1 MWGLSLKRDG
11 VETWCVF
18 LFSAWLLVLFYWAS
32 PADKLPLLRSTAT
45 ETQHYNLQY
54 NSSNLVPISVSPL
67 PLREPRGEP
76 EPEQKQTEV
85 ELKHQ
90 EEQKK
95 LEEEAQKQK
104 EAGQQKQKQKQK
116 QKEEE
121 QKKEEEG
128 QKQKQKEAE
137 EQRQTQKEHEGMQK
151 EEEQKQEKQKQ
162 EEQNQEEQ
170 KQKQKEQNQNHKR
183 VAICLVGGL
192 RAFELTGPSIRKYL
206 LDVYPQADLFV
217 HSPIDKDV
225 HKLTVLA
232 GRPHLASVRLFIP
245 SWVTETHLVREL
257 LRRSGSPNGIQG
269 LLQYFNLVEGCWSLI
284 EAYEAHHNFTYDW
297 VIRSRV
303 DGYWNGPMPPIEAF
317 NASKY
322 YVPYGS
328 SFHGL
333 NDRLGIGTRDTSR
346 VALQRLSLLPEIYDH
361 GFRTLNSEMCFK
373 AQFTTKHVEVDRN
386 RFPFCVLSTR
396 KYNFPHGVPVASIA
410 SRGPLN
416 GAKCRPCTP
425 KIWKAL
431 EETKMTRASIGST
444 DEAGLCDARKGW
456 EKNWEEIY
464 DSVAGPDMAEV
475 RQRIGRRTLDECIR
489 DMQLFQREWE
499 FWNATSPEI
508 LCGGLKP
515 ENTESVSS

>member
-11 VETWCVF
+11 VETRCVF
-18 LFSAWLLVLFYWAS
+18 FFSAVLLVLFYWTS
-32 PADKLPLLRSTAT
+32 PADKLPLLRSTAI

-54 NSSNLVPISVSPL
+54 DSSNLVPISVSIL

-76 EPEQKQTEV
+76 QPEQKRTEV

-90 EEQKK
+90 EEQKHK
-95 LEEEAQKQK
+95 EEEQKKKEEAQKQK
-104 EAGQQKQKQKQK
+104 EAEQQKQKQK
-116 QKEEE
+116 QKEE
-121 QKKEEEG
+121 G
-128 QKQKQKEAE
+128 QKQKEAE
-137 EQRQTQKEHEGMQK
+137 QRQKQKEQEEKQK

-162 EEQNQEEQ
+162 EEQNQEQ

-192 RAFELTGPSIRKYL
+192 RAFELTGPSIRKHL
-206 LDVYPQADLFV
+206 LDVYPEADLFV
-217 HSPIDKDV
+217 HSPLDKDV

-232 GRPHLASVRLFIP
+232 GRPHLASVKLFIP
-245 SWVTETHLVREL
+245 SWVTLTHLATEL
-257 LRRSGSPNGIQG
+257 LTISGSPNGIQG

-328 SFHGL
+328 SFGGL

-361 GFRTLNSEMCFK
+361 GFRKLNSEMSFK
-373 AQFTTKHVEVDRN
+373 AQFTTKHVEVERN

-396 KYNFPHGVPVASIA
+396 RYNFPRGIPVASID

-425 KIWKAL
+425 KIVWKAPN
-431 EETKMTRASIGST
+431 ETKMTRASIGPT
-444 DEAGLCDARKGW
+444 DEADLCDARKGW

-515 ENTESVSS
+515 KNTESVSS

>member
-11 VETWCVF
+11 VETRCVF
-18 LFSAWLLVLFYWAS
+18 FFSAVLLVLLHWAS
-32 PADKLPLLRSTAT
+32 PADKLPPLRSTAI
-45 ETQHYNLQY
+45 ETQDYNLQY
-54 NSSNLVPISVSPL
+54 DFSNLVPISVSPL
-67 PLREPRGEP
+67 PL
-76 EPEQKQTEV
+76 KQTEV
-85 ELKHQ
+85 ELKHE

-95 LEEEAQKQK
+95 LEEEAQNQK
-104 EAGQQKQKQKQK
+104 EAQQQKQKQKQK

-121 QKKEEEG
+121 QKKEKEG
-128 QKQKQKEAE
+128 QKQKEAD
-137 EQRQTQKEHEGMQK
+137 EQRQKQK
-151 EEEQKQEKQKQ
+151 EEEQKQEKQNQ

-170 KQKQKEQNQNHKR
+170 KQKQKEQNQNHIR

-206 LDVYPQADLFV
+206 LDVYPEADFFV
-217 HSPIDKDV
+217 HSPLDNDV

-232 GRPHLASVRLFIP
+232 GRPHLASVKLFIP
-245 SWVTETHLVREL
+245 SWVTLTHLATEL
-257 LRRSGSPNGIQG
+257 LTISGSPNGIQG

-328 SFHGL
+328 SFGGL

-346 VALQRLSLLPEIYDH
+346 VALQRLSVLPELYDH
-361 GFRTLNSEMCFK
+361 GFRKLNSEKSFK
-373 AQFTTKHVEVDRN
+373 AQFTTKHVEVERN

-396 KYNFPHGVPVASIA
+396 RYNFPRSIPVASID

-416 GAKCRPCTP
+416 GAKCRPCAP
-425 KIWKAL
+425 EIVWKAPN
-431 EETKMTRASIGST
+431 ETKMTQASIGPT
-444 DEAGLCDARKGW
+444 DEADLCDARKAW